1 MKRSVTILLLG
12 AMVSTLFLGCGAAKS
27 AKPIRVGVLTN
38 LTGDKANIGIH
49 EVNGIKMAIDELNA
63 KGGVLGRKLE
73 MYTGDA
79 RGNPTD
85 GVNACRRLIG
95 ENKVDF
101 IIGAGQSGTNIAST
115 PLANDAKIPLIG
127 TTTTNPKVTVVDGVV
142 QPYSFRLCYIDPYQG
157 KVIAEYAYNEL
168 GKKRAAV
175 LYDVGSDYAKGLVQY
190 FDEAFKKLGGEVV
203 AEVAYKTGD
212 VDYRAQLSDIKS
224 KNIDMIL
231 LPNNYKDIALAAK
244 QMQDLGMKVTV
255 MMGDSGMSN
264 MLMTMAAK
272 ELEGSYITNHYS
284 NGDPAVKAFME
295 RYISIFKPTTTP
307 EPNCMFTYDTL
318 MWVVDAINRA
328 GSVEGPK
335 LKAALE
341 ATKDLQLTHCV
352 LTIDPATHNPL
363 KKVVV
368 FEQVKNG
375 EHVFVTKY
383 TPSE

>member
-1 MKRSVTILLLG
+1 MKRTASILVVGAVVMASLLG
-12 AMVSTLFLGCGAAKS
+12 CQSSKS
-27 AKPIRVGVLTN
+27 SKPIRVGVLSN
-38 LTGDKANIGIH
+38 LTGDKANIGVH

-73 MYTGDA
+73 MFTGDA

-85 GVNACRRLIG
+85 GVNACRRLIS

-101 IIGAGQSGTNIAST
+101 IIGSGQSGTNIACT

-127 TTTTNPKVTVVDGVV
+127 TTTTNPKVTVVDNVV

-157 KVIAEYAYNEL
+157 KVIAEYASHEL
-168 GKKRAAV
+168 GKKRAAI
-175 LYDVGSDYAKGLVQY
+175 LYDVGSDYAKGLIQY
-190 FDEAFKKLGGEVV
+190 FDEAFKKLGGEIV
-203 AEVAYKTGD
+203 AEVAYKSGD
-212 VDYRAQLSDIKS
+212 VDYRAQLAEIKS
-224 KNIDMIL
+224 KKADMIL

-244 QMQDLGMKVTV
+244 QMKDLGINITV

-272 ELEGSYITNHYS
+272 ELEGSFITNHYS

-295 RYISIFKPTTTP
+295 KYISIFKPTTTP
-307 EPNCMFTYDTL
+307 EPNCMFNYDAL

-328 GSVEGPK
+328 QSVEGPK

-341 ATKDLQLTHCV
+341 STKDLQLTHCV
-352 LTIDPATHNPL
+352 LTMDPATHNPL
-363 KKVVV
+363 RKVVV
-368 FEQVKNG
+368 FEQVKDG
-375 EHVFVTKY
+375 QHVFVTKY